1 MAAAEE
7 EAAAPPD
14 AAESEAMAEVEEVE
28 AGKGEEEA
36 VAEYSW
42 PQLRFDRPPRRLYHF
57 ARQFRSAASAAAGE
71 NFLKGV
77 KWSPDGSSFLTSSD
91 DNSLRLFY
99 LPEDAYGATESVAEA
114 AVGGED
120 SYGAYLQVSEGE
132 PVYDFCWYPYM
143 SLSDPATCVFAS
155 TTRDH
160 PIHLWDA
167 TTGELRCTYRAYDAM
182 DEIAAALSISFNS
195 TGAKLFAGYN
205 KAIRVFDVH
214 RPGRDFEQYSLS
226 KGGDGPTGIVSSIS
240 FSPHNGMLAVG
251 SYSQTTAVYAE
262 SNMEPLYVLHGQLGG
277 VTQVL
282 FSKDGNYLYT
292 GGRKDPY
299 ILCWDLRNTVDI
311 VYKLYRSADTTN
323 QRIYFDIEPCGRH
336 LATGGQDGMVHVY
349 DLQGGEWVTAFQA
362 AADTV
367 NGFSFH
373 PYLPFAATSSG
384 HRRFGMEDEFEQDL
398 NLAGVMRT
406 AALSGCFLP
415 RKMLETAPNPEHRT
429 TEDLGFYVEADKAR
443 SCNRI
448 TIDWR
453 LYLAEVD
460 A

>member
-7 EAAAPPD
+7 AAAAPPD
-14 AAESEAMAEVEEVE
+14 GGAESDPAEMSL
-28 AGKGEEEA
+28 AGVMEGEEREA
-36 VAEYSW
+36 AAAEYSW
-42 PQLRFDRPPRRLYHF
+42 PQLHFDRPPRRLYHF
-57 ARQFRSAASAAAGE
+57 ARQFRSVAPAAGSGSGE

-99 LPEDAYGATESVAEA
+99 LPEDAYGGAEHVAEA
-114 AVGGED
+114 SVGDQD
-120 SYGAYLQVSEGE
+120 SYGAFLQVNEGE
-132 PVYDFCWYPYM
+132 PVYDFCWYPCM

-155 TTRDH
+155 TSRDH

-167 TTGELRCTYRAYDAM
+167 TSRELRCTYRAYDAM
-182 DEIAAALSISFNS
+182 DEITAALSIAFNS
-195 TGAKLFAGYN
+195 TGSKLFAGYN
-205 KAIRVFDVH
+205 KAMRVFDVH
-214 RPGRDFEQYSLS
+214 RPGRDFDQYSLL
-226 KGGDGPTGIVSSIS
+226 KGDEGPTGIVSSMS

-251 SYSQTTAVYAE
+251 SYSQTTVVYAE
-262 SNMEPLYVLHGQLGG
+262 SNMEALYVLHGQLGG

-299 ILCWDLRNTVDI
+299 ILCWDIRNTVDI
-311 VYKLYRSADTTN
+311 VYKLYRTADTTN

-349 DLQGGEWVTAFQA
+349 DLQGGQWVTGFQA

-384 HRRFGMEDEFEQDL
+384 HRRFGMQDEFEEEL
-398 NLAGVMRT
+398 NLAGDENCCSVWMFPS
-406 AALSGCFLP
+406 LQ
-415 RKMLETAPNPEHRT
+415 
-429 TEDLGFYVEADKAR
+429 EA
-443 SCNRI
+443 
-448 TIDWR
+448 
-453 LYLAEVD
+453 
-460 A
+460 